1 MAVEKRSTVQR
12 RTIILEKLEANG
24 QVNVTDLS
32 DQFGV
37 SEVTIRNDFLRLE
50 KKNMLIRA
58 RGGAIKINRV
68 GVDFELSKKH
78 KINLEQ
84 KQKIGKRAAKLIKD
98 GDTIIVD
105 SGTTTQELV
114 KNLSSDDKLTVI
126 TNALNIANNLV
137 FKNNIQV
144 IMIGGFLRR
153 GALSMIGSPA
163 ETQLRNYLCDK
174 LFLGVDG
181 LNFDFGISTPN
192 IEEAH
197 LNKISIEISRQIIVL
212 ADSSKI
218 NKRSLAIICPIS
230 KIDILVTDDGLLP
243 EYKNRLEQFGIEVLI
258 A

>member
-1 MAVEKRSTVQR
+1 
-12 RTIILEKLEANG
+12 
-24 QVNVTDLS
+24 
-32 DQFGV
+32 
-37 SEVTIRNDFLRLE
+37 
-50 KKNMLIRA
+50 MLIRA

-68 GVDFELSKKH
+68 GVDFELTKKH
-78 KINLEQ
+78 KINLAQ
-84 KQKIGKRAAKLIKD
+84 KQKIGKRAAKLIQD

-114 KNLSSDDKLTVI
+114 KNLSSEDKFTVI

-137 FKNNIQV
+137 YKDNVQV
-144 IMIGGFLRR
+144 VMIGGFLRK

-163 ETQLRNYLCDK
+163 ETQIRNYLCDK

-181 LNFDFGISTPN
+181 LNFEFGVSTPN

-197 LNKISIEISRQIIVL
+197 LNQISIEISRQIIVL

-218 NKRSLAIICPIS
+218 KKRSLAVICPIS
-230 KIDILVTDDGLLP
+230 KIDILITDDGLLP
-243 EYKNRLEQFGIEVLI
+243 EHKSKLEQLGVEVII

>member
-84 KQKIGKRAAKLIKD
+84 KQKIGKLAAKLIKD

>member
-12 RTIILEKLEANG
+12 RTMILEKLEANG

-78 KINLEQ
+78 KINLVQ
-84 KQKIGKRAAKLIKD
+84 KQKIGKRAAKLIQD

-114 KNLSSDDKLTVI
+114 KNLSSEDKFTVI

-137 FKNNIQV
+137 YKDNVQV
-144 IMIGGFLRR
+144 VMIGGFLRK

-163 ETQLRNYLCDK
+163 ETQIRNYLCDK

-181 LNFDFGISTPN
+181 LNFEFGVSTPN

-197 LNKISIEISRQIIVL
+197 LNQISIEISRQIIVL

-218 NKRSLAIICPIS
+218 KKRSLAVICPIS
-230 KIDILVTDDGLLP
+230 KIDILITDDGLLP
-243 EYKNRLEQFGIEVLI
+243 EHKSKLEQLGVEVII